1 MSPYLALTPPEG
13 RRKTVK
19 VSRLWMPL
27 VLWLLS
33 LQAAASPANSP
44 HEMPPGA
51 MDEGEP
57 SLAFADLYQTLPGA
71 SDSDALPAL
80 SPWALTSQPRAEQDE
95 GQSLATEATQTCLS
109 GQDAWTLQVMPLGL
123 LYRSYLAG
131 AKEPRF
137 ASYWNSD
144 SVQGQLWDAAAGG
157 RLGVLRYGTCDP
169 VHPEG
174 WQVDLEG
181 GCQTRL
187 DPIANSNTL
196 FSVDFRAGVPVT
208 WAQGRWQ
215 FKTGY
220 YHISSH
226 LGDEYLLMNP
236 TARRVNYVR
245 DAIMLGLG
253 FFCTERLRLYGET
266 AYALGV
272 SDGAEPLEFQFGADW
287 APARDTGVLGAPFAA
302 VNAHLR
308 EEVDFGGNL
317 VLQAGW
323 AWRQFDRGSLFRI
336 GVQYYRG
343 KSDQYEYYDRS
354 EERIGWGIWADF

>member
-1 MSPYLALTPPEG
+1 M
-13 RRKTVK
+13 
-19 VSRLWMPL
+19 
-27 VLWLLS
+27 
-33 LQAAASPANSP
+33 
-44 HEMPPGA
+44 
-51 MDEGEP
+51 
-57 SLAFADLYQTLPGA
+57 
-71 SDSDALPAL
+71 
-80 SPWALTSQPRAEQDE
+80 
-95 GQSLATEATQTCLS
+95 
-109 GQDAWTLQVMPLGL
+109 
-123 LYRSYLAG
+123 
-131 AKEPRF
+131 
-137 ASYWNSD
+137 
-144 SVQGQLWDAAAGG
+144 
-157 RLGVLRYGTCDP
+157 LRYGTCDAI
-169 VHPEG
+169 HPEG

-245 DAIMLGLG
+245 DSIMLGLG

-287 APARDTGVLGAPFAA
+287 APARDTGLLGAPFAA